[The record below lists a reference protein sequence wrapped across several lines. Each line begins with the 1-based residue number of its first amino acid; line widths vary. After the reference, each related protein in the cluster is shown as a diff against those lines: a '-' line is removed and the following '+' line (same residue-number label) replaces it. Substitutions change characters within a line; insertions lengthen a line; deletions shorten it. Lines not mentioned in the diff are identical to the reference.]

1 MQFKDHYNTNNQIFI
16 KDFLKIQTVTA
27 ESIQEYYSELNS
39 GEIIQYVQINAT
51 VLNEIYAK
59 NVTKIDL
66 VFLDLILKFLS

>member
-1 MQFKDHYNTNNQIFI
+1 M
-16 KDFLKIQTVTA
+16 KIQTVTA

-66 VFLDLILKFLS
+66 IFLDLILKFLS